1 MFANKTLIDFTSLFF
16 PYEFKKKMIK
26 KFLVILCEFLTK
38 EKSLIIYVSS
48 GFIFSAQFI
57 NFLGELIIKSLKKHS

>member
-1 MFANKTLIDFTSLFF
+1 MFANKTLIDFTSLFS

-26 KFLVILCEFLTK
+26 KFLVILCEFLTN